1 MSVFSTLSSLGIQKT
16 CQRKAQ
22 LKAQVSQSP
31 WRWSQRPS
39 AKWHLAKQP
48 DHQVL
53 SPRCWSPLGK
63 LAQWRCVIS
72 LRTSISE
79 GYIPTDW
86 QESFIVN
93 LYKGKGD
100 ALNRGNYRGLKLIE
114 QVMVLECVVEGL
126 IRQRVEIDEMQC
138 GFMSGRGTTDAIFIV
153 RQLQEKHLAA
163 NKPLYMAFVDL
174 EKAFDRVPWDVIWW
188 ATRKLGIDEW
198 LMHLVQ
204 SMYKDVRSRVR
215 VGNGYSEE
223 FGVGVGLHKGSVLS
237 PLLFIIVLEALSRE
251 FRTGCLWELLY
262 ADDLMISAESMEE
275 LLVKVQTWKTEM
287 EKKGLRV
294 NMGKTKIMESGIN
307 LDVLKKSGKYPC
319 GVCQSRVGSSNA
331 IFCGGCKRW
340 VHKKCSGIK
349 GPLLPDPKF
358 GCARCLGTA
367 QAIDE
372 REVSEVEVGNEK
384 LEVVTEFCYLGD
396 MLSAGGGCELAV
408 ITRCKCA
415 WGKFRQLLPLLTNRH
430 LPLLT
435 RGKVYSS
442 CVRSVML
449 HAAETWAMKV
459 DTLNRLQRNDRAMI
473 RWICNVRAK
482 DEVSSDSL
490 LTKLGIQDLDVV
502 LGTSRTRWF
511 GHVECSTG
519 WIAEAS
525 WMWLQR
531 KDLAGQGNHGMK
543 CLRMTERS

>member
-16 CQRKAQ
+16 YQRKAQ
-22 LKAQVSQSP
+22 LKAQLSQSP

-53 SPRCWSPLGK
+53 SLRCWSPLGK
-63 LAQWRCVIS
+63 LAQWRCVTS
-72 LRTSISE
+72 LRTSSRRDAFQLTGRKASLSICTRAKEMLWIKATTGAWSWLSKWWRCWSVWWR
-79 GYIPTDW
+79 D
-86 QESFIVN
+86 SS
-93 LYKGKGD
+93 GKE
-100 ALNRGNYRGLKLIE
+100 LRSMRCS
-114 QVMVLECVVEGL
+114 V
-126 IRQRVEIDEMQC
+126 
-138 GFMSGRGTTDAIFIV
+138 
-153 RQLQEKHLAA
+153 
-163 NKPLYMAFVDL
+163 
-174 EKAFDRVPWDVIWW
+174 
-188 ATRKLGIDEW
+188 
-198 LMHLVQ
+198 VQ

-215 VGNGYSEE
+215 VGDGYSEE
-223 FGVGVGLHKGSVLS
+223 FGVGVGVHQGSVLS

-251 FRTGCLWELLY
+251 FRTGCPWELLY

-294 NMGKTKIMESGIN
+294 NMGKTKIMESVIN

-319 GVCQSRVGSSNA
+319 GVCQSGVGSSNA

-349 GPLLPDPKF
+349 GPLRPDPEF
-358 GCARCLGTA
+358 RCARCLGTA
-367 QAIDE
+367 RAIDE

-384 LEVVTEFCYLGD
+384 LEVVPEFCYLGD
-396 MLSAGGGCELAV
+396 MLSAGGGCELAA

-449 HAAETWAMKV
+449 HAAETCAMKV
-459 DTLNRLQRNDRAMI
+459 DTLNRLRRNERAMI

-502 LGTSRTRWF
+502 LRTSRMRWF
-511 GHVECSTG
+511 GHVEHSTG
-519 WIAEAS
+519 WIAEVRKLHVVAQKGSGRPRKS
-525 WMWLQR
+525 WDEVLENDR
-531 KDLAGQGNHGMK
+531 KKLGLDSADPQNCSEWRGR
-543 CLRMTERS
+543 LRERLVKKPNPRWRKTGL